1 MENLILSLN
10 VVLPLFL
17 TMALGYFL
25 KLIGMF
31 DKKLLDSMNN
41 LVFKAFLPVLLFNNI
56 YKTNLEGALNLKLI
70 SFAFLAVIGTFLV
83 VTFLVPLIEK
93 DNAKR
98 GVMIQGMFRSN
109 FVIFGLTVASAMYD
123 ESTVGVI
130 AILVGVIIPTFNVL
144 AVVCLE
150 MFRGGKLNFK
160 QLIKGVV
167 TNPLII
173 ASAIGITFLFF
184 RIQLPTAVEN
194 SVNDIAKIA
203 TPLSL
208 ILLGG
213 SFAFKDV
220 KKYLKPMLIT
230 VISRLAIIPG
240 VIIPIGVWAGFRGIE
255 LLGLLLIFASPTAVS
270 SFTMAQKMDADSDLA
285 AQIVVF
291 TSAFSVLSVFL
302 WIFALKQLSLI

>member
-41 LVFKAFLPVLLFNNI
+41 LVFKAFLPLLLFNNI
-56 YKTNLEGALNLKLI
+56 YKTNLEGALNVKLL
-70 SFAFLAVIGTFLV
+70 SFAFISVICVFLII
-83 VTFLVPLIEK
+83 LVIIPLIEK
-93 DNAKR
+93 DNSKR
-98 GVMIQGMFRSN
+98 GVMIQGIFRSN
-109 FVIFGLTVASAMYD
+109 FVIFGLTVASSLYD
-123 ESTVGVI
+123 ESQVGII
-130 AILVGVIIPTFNVL
+130 AILVGVVIPTFNVL
-144 AVVCLE
+144 AVICLE
-150 MFRGGKLNFK
+150 MFRGGKLNVK
-160 QLIKGVV
+160 QLMKGIV

-173 ASAIGITFLFF
+173 ASAIGIIFLYFG
-184 RIQLPTAVEN
+184 IKLPTAIEK
-194 SVNDIAKIA
+194 SVSDISKIA

-220 KKYLKPMLIT
+220 KTHLKQMLIT
-230 VISRLAIIPG
+230 VVGRLIILPG
-240 VIIPIGVWAGFRGIE
+240 VVMPICVLAGFRGVD

-270 SFTMAQKMDADSDLA
+270 SFTMAQKMDGDSDLA

-291 TSAFSVLSVFL
+291 TSAFSVLTVFL
-302 WIFALKQLSLI
+302 WIFILKHFNLI

>member
-41 LVFKAFLPVLLFNNI
+41 LVFKAFLPVLLFSNI
-56 YKTNLEGALNLKLI
+56 YKTNLEGALNTKLI
-70 SFAFLAVIGTFLV
+70 IFAFLAVIGTFLV
-83 VTFLVPLIEK
+83 VTLLVPLMEK
-93 DNAKR
+93 DNRKR

-123 ESTVGVI
+123 ESTVGII
-130 AILVGVIIPTFNVL
+130 AILVGIIIPTFNVL

-160 QLIKGVV
+160 QLTKGVI

-173 ASAIGITFLFF
+173 ASVIGICFLYSGFK
-184 RIQLPTAVEN
+184 LPTAIEN
-194 SVNDIAKIA
+194 SINDIAKIA

-230 VISRLAIIPG
+230 VIGRLAVVPG
-240 VIIPIGVWAGFRGIE
+240 IVIPISVWAGFRGIN

-270 SFTMAQKMDADSDLA
+270 SFTMAQKMDGDSDLA

-302 WIFALKQLSLI
+302 WIFTLKQLSLI

>member
-25 KLIGMF
+25 KLIRMF
-31 DKKLLDSMNN
+31 DKNLLDSMNN
-41 LVFKAFLPVLLFNNI
+41 LVFKAFLPVLLFSNI
-56 YKTNLEGALNLKLI
+56 YKTNLDGALNTKLI
-70 SFAFLAVIGTFLV
+70 IFAFFAVIGIFLI
-83 VTFLVPLIEK
+83 VTLLVPLMEK
-93 DNAKR
+93 DNRKR

-123 ESTVGVI
+123 ESTVGII
-130 AILVGVIIPTFNVL
+130 AILVGIIIPTFNVL

-160 QLIKGVV
+160 QLTKGVI

-173 ASAIGITFLFF
+173 ASVIGICFLYSGFK
-184 RIQLPTAVEN
+184 LPTAIEN
-194 SVNDIAKIA
+194 SINDIAKIA

-230 VISRLAIIPG
+230 VIGRLAVVPG
-240 VIIPIGVWAGFRGIE
+240 IVIPISVWAGFRGID

-270 SFTMAQKMDADSDLA
+270 SFTMAQKMDGDSDLA

-302 WIFALKQLSLI
+302 WIFTLKQLSLI

>member
-56 YKTNLEGALNLKLI
+56 YKTNLEGALNVKLL
-70 SFAFLAVIGTFLV
+70 SFAFLAVICIFLI
-83 VTFLVPLIEK
+83 VTFLVPLMEK
-93 DNAKR
+93 DNRKR

-123 ESTVGVI
+123 ENTVGII
-130 AILVGVIIPTFNVL
+130 AILVGIIIPTFNIL

-150 MFRGGKLNFK
+150 MFRGGKLNVK
-160 QLIKGVV
+160 QLIKGVI

-173 ASAIGITFLFF
+173 ASVIGIAFLYL
-184 RIQLPTAVEN
+184 RIKLPTAVEN

-220 KKYLKPMLIT
+220 KKYLKPMIII
-230 VISRLAIIPG
+230 VIGRLVVVPG
-240 VIIPIGVWAGFRGIE
+240 IVIPISVLAGFRNID

-270 SFTMAQKMDADSDLA
+270 SFTMAQKMDGDSDLA

-291 TSAFSVLSVFL
+291 TSAFSVISVFL
-302 WIFALKQLSLI
+302 WIFTLKQLNLM